1 MTTDHGPVL
10 SPSAT
15 LYLWPQ
21 RTLYLGFIGP
31 LSALTQGAHTLL
43 VGLDDAIPFTVGAQ
57 TVTAGCAL
65 VPAGLTFSA
74 EAGEGRIAC
83 WFLDPLGRDLRF
95 HQSRMHRDP
104 SGLYLPVEPMEEA
117 RKLLVG
123 LFETEALANQAYTA
137 LQGVLFPAESDVV
150 LGFEF
155 DERVRVV
162 IERIRQ
168 DPTDNLS
175 NDALAE
181 TVGLSGDRLQRLFKD
196 ATGIPIRRY
205 RLWHRLFVT
214 STMMAMGS
222 SLTEAALAAGFSDSS
237 HLTNVFRN
245 MLGMSPSTVLRR
257 SRQIRILV
265 GSEPE

>member
-1 MTTDHGPVL
+1 ME

-43 VGLDDAIPFTVGAQ
+43 FGLDGAIPFTVGDD
-57 TVTAGCAL
+57 TVTTRCAL
-65 VPAGLTFSA
+65 LPAGLTFSA
-74 EAGEGRIAC
+74 QAGEGRIAC
-83 WFLDPLGRDLRF
+83 CFLDPLGRDLLF
-95 HQSRMHRDP
+95 HQSRMERHP
-104 SGLYLPVEPMEEA
+104 SGLFLPGDFAQEQQQVLE
-117 RKLLVG
+117 R
-123 LFETEALANQAYTA
+123 LFQEQALADEAYAA
-137 LQGVLFPAESDVV
+137 LQGILFPAADEVV
-150 LGFEF
+150 PGFEA
-155 DERVRVV
+155 DERVRQV

-175 NDALAE
+175 NDALGDM
-181 TVGLSGDRLQRLFKD
+181 VGLSGDRLQRLFKD

-222 SLTEAALAAGFSDSS
+222 SLTDAALAAGFSDSS

-265 GSEPE
+265 GSEPC